1 MNISAI
7 VSELKKE
14 LARIDS
20 LILALDQ
27 LHPGRRRGRPPKLL
41 QELRSGVEPGSLTS
55 SRRGPRPRPADASAP
70 KKTVKKVRK
79 TRAATPK
86 TS

>member
-27 LHPGRRRGRPPKLL
+27 LHPGGRRGRPPKLL
-41 QELRSGVEPGSLTS
+41 QELRSGAEPGSLS
-55 SRRGPRPRPADASAP
+55 SIRRGPRPKPADASAP

>member
-7 VSELKKE
+7 VSELKNE

-41 QELRSGVEPGSLTS
+41 QELRSGAELGSLSS
-55 SRRGPRPRPADASAP
+55 SRRGPRPRAADTSAP
-70 KKTVKKVRK
+70 KKAAKKVRK
-79 TRAATPK
+79 TRAAKPK